1 MDLREQPVETIQIR
15 KKLIILDSRDRDF
28 SKYAEPNNYR
38 ATLPDVYR
46 KIFRMR
52 LVSYEIPN
60 SFYTF
65 DASLSNVTFDISY
78 GSSISTIT
86 IPNGNYTPTTL
97 ANKIDALLD
106 GLTGDPFIVSVDPAT
121 NKMTISNDTT
131 PFSINFDVT
140 STTDMNT
147 EWGLGYYMGF
157 KKQSYTASLVG
168 SDYVLTSD
176 YPVNTDPWKY
186 ILMEIDTMN
195 DLDELPLEGRK
206 SGSRKAAFAKI
217 IMQNG
222 KWEYE
227 FGNEQTSLHNDF
239 IFDPPREKL
248 GSLMIQFRL
257 HDGRA
262 VNFNH
267 MDHSLTLEL
276 DYEL

>member
-28 SKYAEPNNYR
+28 TKYPEPNHYR
-38 ATLPDVYR
+38 AVLPDIYR

-52 LVSYEIPN
+52 LVSYELPN

-65 DASLSNVTFDISY
+65 DASLSNVSFDISY

-97 ANKIDALLD
+97 ASTLNTLLDAL
-106 GLTGDPFIVSVDPAT
+106 TGPSFTVSVDGAT
-121 NKMTISNDTT
+121 NKMTISSNQD
-131 PFSINFDVT
+131 FEINFDVA

-157 KKQSYTASLVG
+157 KKQSYNASG
-168 SDYVLTSD
+168 SPFSITSD

-217 IMQNG
+217 VMDND
-222 KWEYE
+222 KWKYV
-227 FGNEQTSLHNDF
+227 FGNEQTTLHNEF

-248 GSLMIQFRL
+248 GSLMINFRL
-257 HDGRA
+257 HDGRLL
-262 VNFNH
+262 NFNH
-267 MDHSLTLEL
+267 MDHSLTIEL

>member
-65 DASLSNVTFDISY
+65 DASLSNVTFDV
-78 GSSISTIT
+78 SSGGGGFTSKT

-97 ANKIDALLD
+97 ANKIDTELGGSYAV
-106 GLTGDPFIVSVDPAT
+106 TVDPAT
-121 NKMTISNDTT
+121 NKMTITNNQN
-131 PFSINFDVT
+131 FSINFDVT
-140 STTDMNT
+140 NTTDMNT

-157 KKQSYTASLVG
+157 KKQLYTSTGGG
-168 SDYVLTSD
+168 SSWSITSD

>member
-28 SKYAEPNNYR
+28 SKYPEPNHYK
-38 ATLPDVYR
+38 AVLPDIYR

-78 GSSISTIT
+78 GTSISTIT
-86 IPNGNYTPTTL
+86 IPNGNYSDVSL
-97 ANKIDALLD
+97 AAIINASLD
-106 GLTGDPFIVSVDPAT
+106 DLTGPPFTVTVDPAT
-121 NKMTISNDTT
+121 KKMTISSSQIFT
-131 PFSINFDVT
+131 INFDVA

-157 KKQSYTASLVG
+157 KKQSYTASSVG
-168 SDYVLTSD
+168 GNYVLTSD

-217 IMQNG
+217 VMENG
-222 KWEYE
+222 KWEYV

-248 GSLMIQFRL
+248 GSLMVNFRL
-257 HDGRA
+257 HDGRS

>member
-28 SKYAEPNNYR
+28 SKYPEPNYYK
-38 ATLPDVYR
+38 AILPDVYR

-65 DASLSNVTFDISY
+65 DASLSNVTFDV
-78 GSSISTIT
+78 SSGGTNKTIT
-86 IPNGNYTPTTL
+86 IPNGNYTPATL
-97 ANKIDALLD
+97 ASTID
-106 GLTGDPFIVSVDPAT
+106 GLLNTAYTVSVDPAT
-121 NKMTISNDTT
+121 NKMTISYNQ

-140 STTDMNT
+140 DTTDMNT

-157 KKQSYTASLVG
+157 KKQTYVATGSGTYTI
-168 SDYVLTSD
+168 TSD
-176 YPVNTDPWKY
+176 YPVNTNPWKY
-186 ILMEIDTMN
+186 ILMEVDTMN

-217 IMQNG
+217 IMDAD
-222 KWEYE
+222 KWSYV

-248 GSLMIQFRL
+248 GSLMISFRL
-257 HDGRA
+257 HDGRKL
-262 VNFNH
+262 NFNH

>member
-46 KIFRMR
+46 KIFRMK

-78 GSSISTIT
+78 GASISPIT

-97 ANKIDALLD
+97 ASTLTTLLDALS
-106 GLTGDPFIVSVDPAT
+106 GPSFTITVDPAT
-121 NKMTISNDTT
+121 NKMTISSNQD
-131 PFSINFDVT
+131 FEINFDVA

-157 KKQSYTASLVG
+157 KKKAYNASGSGPYTI
-168 SDYVLTSD
+168 TSD
-176 YPVNTDPWKY
+176 YPVNTNPWKY

-217 IMQNG
+217 VMENG
-222 KWEYE
+222 KWEYV

-248 GSLMIQFRL
+248 GSLMVNFRL
-257 HDGRA
+257 HDGRS